1 MRALLRP
8 EISYPLPGGGDQH
21 LDPAVARELR
31 IAETPRLH
39 RAHEAPS
46 ESSNAS
52 RSDSPHES
60 AMTTTRRTPP
70 LPK

>member
-8 EISYPLPGGGDQH
+8 EISYPSPGGGDQH

-31 IAETPRLH
+31 IAETPGLH
-39 RAHEAPS
+39 RAHGAPS
-46 ESSNAS
+46 ASNNAS

-60 AMTTTRRTPP
+60 AMTTTRRAPP